1 MASKTIDMPPEDVEM
16 SSEDV
21 ETSSEDVEDSDSD
34 RYLEGTPYGPRHLYR
49 PFKQHVEVREIDLRA
64 LNNTDWDKYSE
75 KPDETCTPLDE
86 QSYLDLLTKRFNE
99 WLEEIRKT
107 GGRDDSVLEEMNCD
121 SVKFVGSLL
130 KGYEFVSKP
139 RPLKGKR
146 RASKKDGGKNNGTE
160 KKETPQRTHD
170 KLLYGHPHPM
180 ASPFTSVTVFV
191 KHAYWLIGR
200 YTDAYGDNDDYECK
214 PCDTSYAAAAIC
226 DGWVKEE

>member
-1 MASKTIDMPPEDVEM
+1 MASETIDMPPENVEM

-34 RYLEGTPYGPRHLYR
+34 RDLEGTPYGPRHLYR

-64 LNNTDWDKYSE
+64 LNNTDWDK
-75 KPDETCTPLDE
+75 
-86 QSYLDLLTKRFNE
+86 FNE

-121 SVKFVGSLL
+121 SVKFVGSLP

-200 YTDAYGDNDDYECK
+200 YADAYGDNDDCECK

-226 DGWVKEE
+226 DGWVQEE